1 MRHAGKQEKPRN
13 SVRTFF
19 FTLILLTANGSAVDS
34 PNNKDALLKKAKTAL
49 TKGNTQEALGLAG
62 QAIAMDPKDFE
73 GYLLRGTVYES
84 LERHEKAIQDFD
96 ETIELNPKAAEA
108 YDRRGSE
115 HFKLGHI
122 QESIKDFDKFL
133 ELRPEAKP
141 RHWKRGISYY
151 YAGRF
156 EDGRK
161 QFEAYQTV
169 DSNDVENA
177 VWCFLCTSREVG
189 VDKARA
195 DMLKIGKD
203 PRVPMMQIDALFRGQ
218 AKPEDVLDAAR
229 QGEPKPE
236 ERNLRLFYAHLYLGL
251 YYEVS
256 GDQKKTLEHLTA
268 ADNLKIGGYMAD
280 VARVHRTLLEK
291 KK

>member
-1 MRHAGKQEKPRN
+1 
-13 SVRTFF
+13 VRRLFG
-19 FTLILLTANGSAVDS
+19 LILLLAMAGAGHSASFHLDDQE
-34 PNNKDALLKKAKTAL
+34 PILKKAKAAL
-49 TKGNTQEALGLAG
+49 KEANFQEALNLAE
-62 QAIAMDPKDFE
+62 QAISKNPKDFE
-73 GYLLRGTVYES
+73 GYLVRGVAYES
-84 LERHEKAIQDFD
+84 LQRHAEAIQDFD
-96 ETIELNPKAAEA
+96 KAVELNPKAAEA

-133 ELRPEAKP
+133 ELRPEAKA

-177 VWCFLCTSREVG
+177 VWRCLCMAREVG
-189 VDKARA
+189 VVKARA
-195 DMLKIGKD
+195 DMLKIDKD
-203 PRVPMMQIDALFRGQ
+203 SRVPMMKIYALFHGD

-229 QGEPKPE
+229 QDQAKPE
-236 ERNLRLFYAHLYLGL
+236 ERNLRLFYARLYLGL
-251 YYEVS
+251 YYDMS
-256 GDQKKTLEHLTA
+256 GDKKKALEHLA
-268 ADNLKIGGYMAD
+268 AAEEPKIGGYMAD
-280 VARVHRTLLEK
+280 VARVHRSLLEK